1 MLRSNEMVMPSL
13 ENPAEP
19 ATLLALTSQADYASR
34 VSQVVQQ
41 VPSAA
46 DEAQALGLLSQAAHR
61 LGADVAAFV
70 SFIRDD
76 GSHESYRFLLACD
89 PVWCCEYEKLAWY
102 ASDPWL
108 IYALTHSEPVRSS
121 QIVMNSK
128 QQRAM
133 LDLAAKFGFRSA
145 VIVPAPSSGGLTR
158 TGLLCLGSWTPG
170 FFEDQGF
177 IALKVSA
184 RGLAM
189 ELHEWWIS
197 RIKRELIANAHISD
211 DDLALLRH
219 ERQGRSTKAIA
230 AQMETTAG
238 SIDSRFQRL
247 NQKLGAPNRKA
258 AAIIAAEYGLI

>member
-1 MLRSNEMVMPSL
+1 MPSL
-13 ENPAEP
+13 ENHAEP

-34 VSQVVQQ
+34 VSQIVQQ
-41 VPSAA
+41 VPAAA
-46 DEAQALGLLSQAAHR
+46 DEAQALGLLAEAAHH

-89 PVWCCEYEKLAWY
+89 PVWCYEYEKRSWY

-108 IYALTHSEPVRSS
+108 TYALTHTEPVRST
-121 QIVMNSK
+121 QIAITSK
-128 QQRAM
+128 QQRAV
-133 LDLAAKFGFRSA
+133 LDLATEFGFRSA

-158 TGLLCLGSWTPG
+158 VGVLCLGSRTPD

-177 IALKVSA
+177 VALKVSA

-189 ELHEWWIS
+189 ELHEWWIGQ
-197 RIKRELIANAHISD
+197 IKRELITEAHISE
-211 DDLALLRH
+211 DDLVLLRH
-219 ERQGRSTKAIA
+219 ERQGHSTKAIA
-230 AQMETTAG
+230 AQLATTAC